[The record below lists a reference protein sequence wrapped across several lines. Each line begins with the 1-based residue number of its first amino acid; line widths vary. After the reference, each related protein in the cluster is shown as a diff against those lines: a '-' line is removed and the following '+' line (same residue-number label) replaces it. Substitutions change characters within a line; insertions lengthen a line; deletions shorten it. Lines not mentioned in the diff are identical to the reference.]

1 MKKIIKIIIWAILVV
16 FAAILLIKIMQY
28 KTAEYYNQKYN
39 TINVTNEQE

>member
-1 MKKIIKIIIWAILVV
+1 MKKIIKITMWVILLL